1 VLNWTSPAREPSG
14 RTRLVTSALQLSYF
28 TIAWNGGAGAAAL
41 VAAVI
46 ASSSA
51 LAAFALNALLDS
63 SASIVL
69 VWRFRTEQHDP
80 AAAERLERKATGW
93 IAAAMTAIGVYVC
106 VEAVRA
112 LVTGSHAEE
121 SAFGIVLA
129 ALSLAVLPWLGRRK
143 LRVARHLSSSALR
156 GDGILTLA
164 AAALSL
170 VTLAALLLNSALGW
184 WWADPAA
191 ALIIGVALGIEG
203 ARVAVRHR
211 IG

>member
-1 VLNWTSPAREPSG
+1 LKWTTRAVEASG

-28 TIAWNGGAGAAAL
+28 TIAWNGAAGASAL

-46 ASSSA
+46 ASSPA

-63 SASIVL
+63 CASVAL
-69 VWRFRTEQHDP
+69 VWRFRTERRDP
-80 AAAERLERKATGW
+80 TAAERLERKATGW
-93 IAAAMTAIGVYVC
+93 IAVAMVAIGAYII

-112 LVTGSHAEE
+112 LAGSSHAEE
-121 SAFGIVLA
+121 SAFGVALA

-143 LRVARHLSSSALR
+143 LQVASRLSSDALR

-164 AAALSL
+164 AAALAA
-170 VTLAALLLNSALGW
+170 VTLAALLLTSTLGW

-191 ALIIGVALGIEG
+191 ALIIGAALGIEG
-203 ARVAVRHR
+203 IRVAVRHR
-211 IG
+211 FG

>member
-1 VLNWTSPAREPSG
+1 MNWTSQAVEASG

-28 TIAWNGGAGAAAL
+28 TIAWNGAAGGAAL
-41 VAAVI
+41 VASVI
-46 ASSSA
+46 ASSPA

-63 SASIVL
+63 AASVVL
-69 VWRFRTEQHDP
+69 VWRFRTERRDP

-93 IAAAMTAIGVYVC
+93 IAVAMVVIGAYVIA
-106 VEAVRA
+106 EAVRA
-112 LVTGSHAEE
+112 LAGGSHAEE
-121 SAFGIVLA
+121 SAFGVALA

-143 LRVARHLSSSALR
+143 LQVARRLSSSALR

-170 VTLAALLLNSALGW
+170 VTLAALLVNSALGW

-191 ALIIGVALGIEG
+191 AVLIGVALGIEG

-211 IG
+211 FG